1 MIVFQL
7 DWQQRWLEGKT
18 QWLGEFELIEHLILV
33 INDKTGA
40 MKKTTAATY
49 SDCKGC
55 FRGRFSRSQGNK
67 VGNSTISSLIVKVQ
81 LFP

>member
-1 MIVFQL
+1 
-7 DWQQRWLEGKT
+7 
-18 QWLGEFELIEHLILV
+18 
-33 INDKTGA
+33 

-81 LFP
+81 LFPQKPQQRAKNLQLINTNQYIWKDNITDNQ